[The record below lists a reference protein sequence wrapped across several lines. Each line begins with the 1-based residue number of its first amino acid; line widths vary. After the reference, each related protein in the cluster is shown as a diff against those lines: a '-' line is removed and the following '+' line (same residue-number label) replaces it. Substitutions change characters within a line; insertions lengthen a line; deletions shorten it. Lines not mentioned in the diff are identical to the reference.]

1 MKPFSTVFQ
10 QSYFEKVTSKSFII
24 ITLILILLI
33 ILGSNYDYIYKKIFE
48 KEKEITLIAPDKQT
62 YSFLTSLIKKNTDI
76 EKINSYDMSKA
87 KQKLADGTIDYII
100 EVSNQSN
107 RLKVNV
113 FYNNENKLKDIDTLN
128 LLFNNINVQQIIN
141 KYNIENSDVK
151 LLNKENITL
160 KQVGG
165 IKKSDQEIKNFNIFI
180 VVIILSIGFFIVV
193 NYANQI
199 AVDIA
204 KEKST
209 RVSEIIITSIAPQI
223 HLYAKIFSVIAV
235 ALTQIIIL
243 FLTIILCNY
252 IFDISSLLDEFN
264 LTYTYKS
271 NRVILIALAFLILAL
286 FNFIGLSSLFGSLSS
301 RIENIGT
308 TMMPVTLLC
317 MGSFYIAIFNLTNPD
332 SLLVKITSYIPV
344 LSPLVMILRSISSQ
358 TSNFDILLG
367 IIINIITIFIIILFT
382 SKFYKSSLLVFES
395 NIFRHFRQAKKYQ

>member
-165 IKKSDQEIKNFNIFI
+165 IKKSDQEVKNFNIFI

-252 IFDISSLLDEFN
+252 I
-264 LTYTYKS
+264 
-271 NRVILIALAFLILAL
+271 
-286 FNFIGLSSLFGSLSS
+286 
-301 RIENIGT
+301 
-308 TMMPVTLLC
+308 
-317 MGSFYIAIFNLTNPD
+317 
-332 SLLVKITSYIPV
+332 
-344 LSPLVMILRSISSQ
+344 
-358 TSNFDILLG
+358 
-367 IIINIITIFIIILFT
+367 
-382 SKFYKSSLLVFES
+382 
-395 NIFRHFRQAKKYQ
+395 